1 MGSPSVKVK
10 TYLRRQKEGPAIRKM
25 LRMTEKRAMDATRVF
40 FLLEERGE
48 GGGGRLMDEHLTILL
63 VRNLCLHS
71 SCAIGDP
78 SYYGATS
85 TSK

>member
-1 MGSPSVKVK
+1 MYPCKYKVKRTSMGSPSVKVK

-48 GGGGRLMDEHLTILL
+48 GGGGAPH
-63 VRNLCLHS
+63 
-71 SCAIGDP
+71 G
-78 SYYGATS
+78 
-85 TSK
+85 